1 MDQDHLIWQQK
12 GQDPAAMLSGLQLQM
27 CSYDTPVIQVGVT
40 EAQLLSAGKFCFVTP
55 NTASKPRF
63 PQLLLLFR
71 ASTVLQWLISDSM
84 NKCRARL
91 W

>member
-1 MDQDHLIWQQK
+1 
-12 GQDPAAMLSGLQLQM
+12 MLSGLQPQQR
-27 CSYDTPVIQVGVT
+27 CCCDTAVVQVGVI

-55 NTASKPRF
+55 NTAGKPRF

-71 ASTVLQWLISDSM
+71 ASIALQQLISDSM
-84 NKCRARL
+84 NKCRGTL